1 MFHFVQ
7 GLCQSLQQ
15 KQSGFLVNMAT
26 IHIGGLSSALARLT
40 CPMTPCDN
48 NDDDDYDDDD
58 DDGADDDVKIIRR
71 IDDSNK
77 ALFSNTS

>member
-26 IHIGGLSSALARLT
+26 IHIGGLSNALPRLT

-48 NDDDDYDDDD
+48 NDDDDD
-58 DDGADDDVKIIRR
+58 DDGADDGVKIIRRR

>member
-15 KQSGFLVNMAT
+15 KQNGFLVNMAT
-26 IHIGGLSSALARLT
+26 IHIGGLSNALPKLT
-40 CPMTPCDN
+40 CPTTPCDN
-48 NDDDDYDDDD
+48 NDD
-58 DDGADDDVKIIRR
+58 DDGADDDVKIIIRR
-71 IDDSNK
+71 TDDSNK